1 MKVLAIAAGIALVAA
16 APVERVP
23 SRKVGRIPVTRK
35 RPTLTTEVGGTGKV
49 VIKDFEN
56 AQYFGELA
64 LGTSGQTF
72 NVIFDTGSS
81 NLWVPAKN
89 CSKASC
95 LTKHKFDPSKSST
108 YQADGRPFHIM
119 YGSGPVSG
127 FLESDVLDVGG
138 INVRQTFAG
147 ITDPSGLGPAFAA
160 GRFDGIMG
168 MAFSSISID
177 GIPTPFQDMVEQKLV
192 DEPVFA
198 FFLASE
204 DNPPLPP
211 LTQGELIIGGTDPNH
226 YTGDL
231 SYVSLSSETYW
242 EITIDSLSVGS
253 ASSTTKRAILDTGT
267 SLLAG
272 PKAEVQA
279 IARAIGAKPFLNGEY
294 TVPCKSVNTL
304 PDFEVTIA
312 NKTYSIAAKD
322 YVINDENQ
330 ICLFGMTGI
339 DVPPP
344 AGPLWILG
352 DIFIRQYYTVFD
364 FGNKRL
370 GFAPMKK

>member
-1 MKVLAIAAGIALVAA
+1 MLTVLATVGLAAA
-16 APVERVP
+16 APAAERVSP
-23 SRKVGRIPVTRK
+23 GKVARIHVTRK
-35 RPTLTTEVGGTGKV
+35 PPSFTTELGKTGKV
-49 VIKDFEN
+49 TIKDFEN
-56 AQYFGELA
+56 AQYFGQLA
-64 LGTSGQTF
+64 LGTPEQTF

-89 CSKASC
+89 CTKGSC

-108 YQADGRPFHIM
+108 YQPDGRPFHIV

-127 FLESDVLDVGG
+127 FLGSDILDVGG
-138 INVRQTFAG
+138 LDVRQTFAE
-147 ITDPSGLGPAFAA
+147 ITDPSGLGPAFGA

-168 MAFSSISID
+168 MAFQSISID
-177 GIPTPFQDMVEQKLV
+177 GIPTPFQDMVAQKVV

-226 YTGDL
+226 YTGEL
-231 SYVSLSSETYW
+231 SYVPLSSETYW

-253 ASSTTKRAILDTGT
+253 TTSTTKRAVLDTGT

-272 PKAEVQA
+272 PKSDVDT

-294 TVPCKSVNTL
+294 TVPCKSVATL
-304 PDFEVTIA
+304 PNFEVVIGG
-312 NKTYSIAAKD
+312 KTYSIAPKD

-339 DVPPP
+339 DIPPP
-344 AGPLWILG
+344 NGPLWILG

-364 FGNKRL
+364 FGQQRL